1 MLCRIF
7 WDSNKIVKTEID
19 KSSMS
24 LKEIIREKALELGF
38 KDAGF
43 TGVEPLDPYIKE
55 IESRPT

>member
-1 MLCRIF
+1 
-7 WDSNKIVKTEID
+7 
-19 KSSMS
+19 MS